1 MKIFELMDAETE
13 ESINECLKEA
23 ESFLKENKEAIL
35 QEHFLYRGTRS
46 HGKDFFMKKTRL
58 DMERRPRDMPRR
70 DHEIF
75 DDYLND
81 KFGLK
86 YRSFAKFATGNKK
99 AADTYGKVFIF
110 FPVGE
115 YNFCFS
121 DKVVDPYSD
130 IFASFMDLIKFIK
143 IKIFKNDVEE
153 MGKVLKLHSLMSEHE
168 FEDSLTVK
176 AMSQNYF
183 ETYPTFSAAYEGE
196 TDDNDVV
203 NGYRSLIYD
212 VVLPSLN
219 YTKTQVLFDAAKS
232 QCEVMVNCKS
242 YVMIHDTPENVKLIV
257 EYTEKL

>member
-1 MKIFELMDAETE
+1 
-13 ESINECLKEA
+13 
-23 ESFLKENKEAIL
+23 
-35 QEHFLYRGTRS
+35 
-46 HGKDFFMKKTRL
+46 
-58 DMERRPRDMPRR
+58 
-70 DHEIF
+70 
-75 DDYLND
+75 
-81 KFGLK
+81 
-86 YRSFAKFATGNKK
+86 
-99 AADTYGKVFIF
+99 
-110 FPVGE
+110 
-115 YNFCFS
+115 
-121 DKVVDPYSD
+121 
-130 IFASFMDLIKFIK
+130 MDLIKFIK